1 MNCVCNTREGRIAW
15 NCIVFVLFNGK
26 WLKDFN
32 VFCVNLFYWKM
43 KEGSIV
49 SIYIMFCYIFLI
61 VLCFFYK
68 SSKDVLCGLVFGVG
82 NPLLPQE
89 SSNQ

>member
-1 MNCVCNTREGRIAW
+1 
-15 NCIVFVLFNGK
+15 
-26 WLKDFN
+26 
-32 VFCVNLFYWKM
+32 M

-68 SSKDVLCGLVFGVG
+68 SSKDALCGLVFGVG